1 MKISLAPA
9 VLMPIALLA
18 ACSSDGESEDVAGG
32 ATEIGAEAGE
42 AVDNPLVLDTEAAD
56 GTTLIASNGSAVSF
70 DPECLISETGIAG
83 VENPATLHE
92 FVEAFPEET
101 AISFQPAYMVDFGSL
116 CALSGGEEA
125 ICVIFESYDVEEYDG
140 DIEVLAMGVYA
151 DQCRT
156 AEGVG
161 PGTSIEDA
169 VAAYGAARFGFSYD
183 NESREYVSFADA
195 PDAYSFRAE
204 SAIGEAIEGDA
215 ITVPAG
221 RHGGDY
227 TGVEGDGYFETMVA
241 QPEAELWEIWISTPR

>member
-9 VLMPIALLA
+9 ILMPIAMLA
-18 ACSSDGESEDVAGG
+18 ACSSGGESDDAAEA
-32 ATEIGAEAGE
+32 EIETGAEAEG
-42 AVDNPLVLDTEAAD
+42 AVDDPLVLDTEAGD
-56 GTTLIASNGSAVSF
+56 GATLIASSGSAVSF

-83 VENPATLHE
+83 VESPATLND
-92 FVEAFPEET
+92 FVETFPADT

-140 DIEVLAMGVYA
+140 DIEVIAMGVYA

-161 PGTSIEDA
+161 PGTSIADA

-195 PDAYSFRAE
+195 PEAYSFRAE
-204 SAIGEAIEGDA
+204 SAISGANQDNA
-215 ITVPAG
+215 LTVPAG

-227 TGVEGDGYFETMVA
+227 TGVEGDSYFETMVA
-241 QPEAELWEIWISTPR
+241 QPDAELWEIWISTPH

>member
-9 VLMPIALLA
+9 ILMPVAILA
-18 ACSSDGESEDVAGG
+18 ACSTGGETEDATGG
-32 ATEIGAEAGE
+32 ETEAGVE
-42 AVDNPLVLDTEAAD
+42 AEGAVDAPLVLDTEAGD
-56 GTTLIASNGSAVSF
+56 GTTLVASSGAAASF

-83 VENPATLHE
+83 VDSPATLND
-92 FVEAFPEET
+92 FVEAFPADT
-101 AISFQPAYMVDFGSL
+101 AISFQPVYMVDFGSL

-125 ICVIFESYDVEEYDG
+125 ICVIFESYDVQEYDG
-140 DIEVLAMGVYA
+140 DIEVIAMGAYA

-161 PGTSIEDA
+161 PGTSIADA

-204 SAIGEAIEGDA
+204 SAIGDAIEGDA
-215 ITVPAG
+215 LRASG
-221 RHGGDY
+221 RYGGDY

-241 QPEAELWEIWISTPR
+241 QPDAELWEIWISTPH

>member
-9 VLMPIALLA
+9 ILMPIAILA
-18 ACSSDGESEDVAGG
+18 ACSAGGDSEDATGG
-32 ATEIGAEAGE
+32 EAGAEAGV
-42 AVDNPLVLDTEAAD
+42 AVDDPLVLDTEASD
-56 GTTLIASNGSAVSF
+56 GATLIASSGSAASF

-83 VENPATLHE
+83 VESPTTLND
-92 FVEAFPEET
+92 FVEAFPADT
-101 AISFQPAYMVDFGSL
+101 AISFQPVYMVDFGSL

-140 DIEVLAMGVYA
+140 DIEVVAMGVYA

-161 PGTSIEDA
+161 PGTSIADA

-183 NESREYVSFADA
+183 NEGREYVSFADA

-204 SAIGEAIEGDA
+204 SAIGDAIEGEA
-215 ITVPAG
+215 LRAPG
-221 RHGGDY
+221 PHGGDY

-241 QPEAELWEIWISTPR
+241 QPDAELWEIWISTPH